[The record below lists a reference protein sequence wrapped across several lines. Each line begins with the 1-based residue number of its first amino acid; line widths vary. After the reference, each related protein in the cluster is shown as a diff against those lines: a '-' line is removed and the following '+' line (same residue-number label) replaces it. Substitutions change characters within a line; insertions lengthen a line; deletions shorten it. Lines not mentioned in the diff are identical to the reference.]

1 MEPETRY
8 TVVGATLLA
17 LIAAASLAFVWLTS
31 TGRASDFRFYTVYFE
46 RQSLEGLQ
54 VGGDVNMRGVTV
66 GRVEQ
71 YTITRDNIN
80 RVNVKIR
87 VTRET
92 PVSENT
98 KAVVARNV
106 LTGIARIN
114 LETPGVPGP
123 ELVKVPEGERFPVI
137 PEGTSNLDQIAD
149 AVSRLAVSA
158 DTTLNNLNSVF
169 GPDNQAAFSETLL
182 AIRDLSKGLSERLDR
197 LDSTARS
204 IQDTAVAFQ
213 QSGRSIA
220 KSVDRVADGVA
231 PLSSSAGT
239 TLREAQTSLREFT
252 QATNRLERE
261 LVQSMGRLEKD
272 TASLVRR
279 TDDAI
284 DISLHDLRSTSEELR
299 ASIELITR
307 AVDRLQDPKAAL
319 LGSSASQRG
328 PGEDR

>member
-8 TVVGATLLA
+8 TVIGATLLA

-80 RVNVKIR
+80 RVNVRIR

-231 PLSSSAGT
+231 PLSSSAGA
-239 TLREAQTSLREFT
+239 TLLEAQTSLREFT

-272 TASLVRR
+272 TANLARR

-284 DISLHDLRSTSEELR
+284 DIGLHDLRSTSEELR
-299 ASIELITR
+299 ASIELVTR

-319 LGSSASQRG
+319 LGSSASQKG